1 MPIWMALPPEVSST
15 LLSTGPGPGALLA
28 AAGAW
33 LALSAEYADAAAE
46 LTTVLG
52 AAEMEAWQG
61 PSAESYVAAHG
72 PYLAWLSQASADSAV
87 AAAQHETTAAAY
99 ASAIAA
105 MPTLAELAL
114 NHSVHGALIA
124 TNFFGINT
132 IPLALNEADYLRM
145 WLQAATVMSTY
156 EAQSS
161 LALSAVPATGP
172 APAIMAPGGEA
183 STASQFAADH
193 AATSSAAEAGTALDS
208 SDSDSGAI
216 DGFPFLGEAIKA
228 LRDFIANPSPTSL
241 LALIVN
247 GGLFAAYLSTNV
259 PIYMAFTSPL
269 WGSALATILGS
280 IAAAAPSGVDQPTTD
295 QPGQSPP
302 LRESATRV
310 HKALPLPALGVSAP
324 ASPSAPA
331 PSSSAPVSSAT
342 PATAPASAVTPAY
355 LVFAPGEDPPN
366 HGLGPTFEEG
376 SAPRMPAAGAA
387 VAAQATARGQ
397 TARRRRTRLASS
409 SPEFMDMNVTVAPE
423 PEDPPGVQASAR
435 GIGPQRRTGTV
446 PAASLRQ
453 PAGLVAQDNTA
464 SHDGARTTPML
475 PQTWDRDH

>member
-1 MPIWMALPPEVSST
+1 MPIWMALPPEVSSA
-15 LLSTGPGPGALLA
+15 LLSTGPGPGPLLA
-28 AAGAW
+28 AASAW
-33 LALSAEYADAAAE
+33 LTLSAEYAYAAAE

-52 AAEMEAWQG
+52 ATEMGAWQG
-61 PSAESYVAAHG
+61 SSSESYVAAHG
-72 PYLAWLSQASADSAV
+72 PYLAWLSRASADSAV
-87 AAAQHETTAAAY
+87 AAAQYETTAAAY
-99 ASAIAA
+99 ASAMAA

-161 LALSAVPATGP
+161 LALSAVPASVP
-172 APAIMAPGGEA
+172 APAIMAPGAEA
-183 STASQFAADH
+183 STASRFTADL
-193 AATSSAAEAGTALDS
+193 AATSSATEAGRALDS

-228 LRDFIANPSPTSL
+228 LREFIANPSPTSL

-259 PIYMAFTSPL
+259 PIYMALTSPL

-280 IAAAAPSGVDQPTTD
+280 IAVAAPSGVDQPTTD

-310 HKALPLPALGVSAP
+310 HRALPLPALGVSAP
-324 ASPSAPA
+324 APSAPA
-331 PSSSAPVSSAT
+331 PASSAT

-355 LVFAPGEDPPN
+355 LVFAAGEDPPN

-376 SAPRMPAAGAA
+376 SEARMPAARAA
-387 VAAQATARGQ
+387 VAAQATARRQ

-423 PEDPPGVQASAR
+423 PEEPPGVQASAR
-435 GIGPQRRTGTV
+435 GTGPQRRTGTV
-446 PAASLRQ
+446 PAASLRR